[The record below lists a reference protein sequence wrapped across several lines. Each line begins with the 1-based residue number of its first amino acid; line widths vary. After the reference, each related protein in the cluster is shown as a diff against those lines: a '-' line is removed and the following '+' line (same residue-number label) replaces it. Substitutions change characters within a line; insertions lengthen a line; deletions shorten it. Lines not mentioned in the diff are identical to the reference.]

1 MIERAVTWRERTR
14 PRVRAR
20 CVRVVC
26 SSSSSSSSSSSN
38 RGLQCDA
45 LCFRVGTRYT
55 GDKRMQQLQLQ
66 LQQCACVHD

>member
-1 MIERAVTWRERTR
+1 MTWRERTR
-14 PRVRAR
+14 PRVRAL

-38 RGLQCDA
+38 PGFAAGVRC

-66 LQQCACVHD
+66 LQQCACVRD